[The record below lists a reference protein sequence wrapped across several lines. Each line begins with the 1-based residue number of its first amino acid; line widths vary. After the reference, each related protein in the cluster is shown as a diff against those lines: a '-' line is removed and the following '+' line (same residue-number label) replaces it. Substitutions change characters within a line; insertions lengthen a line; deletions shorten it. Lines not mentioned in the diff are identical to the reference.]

1 MVDFGSSS
9 LYPTTT
15 IAEVRGLCYGVK
27 REAASRSGTSQNP
40 QNTNTKSNTNPKTQI
55 THSNSVRGRL
65 LGYAQN
71 RSRRTKYLR
80 FVNHLIELQSLSFIA
95 CKTKCEHNSNTCFYL
110 MGLQMYQG
118 Y

>member
-1 MVDFGSSS
+1 MHVVTDSGSGRARECDEQPVAEIQSS
-9 LYPTTT
+9 LTTG
-15 IAEVRGLCYGVK
+15 ILKNHRNDAEVRGLCYGVK

-55 THSNSVRGRL
+55 TCSNSVRGRL

-80 FVNHLIELQSLSFIA
+80 FVNRLIELQF
-95 CKTKCEHNSNTCFYL
+95 
-110 MGLQMYQG
+110 
-118 Y
+118 